1 MRLRAE
7 EFRPRAGRY
16 AFRVVQPR
24 PALRHTTLV
33 DPMRDWGYLVG
44 DHDGLARLAGLFSFA
59 AYSPHTVVHV
69 PLRQS
74 IPRDFPQGVPV
85 DLVLVHQTLGL
96 RPSTWPALRRGL
108 THGVPRTVR
117 TDERRTARHAA
128 DWEDL
133 WERRWDRLP
142 PDRPRPARRPRPDAV
157 PVRRAR
163 HLRRR
168 VREGRP
174 GGRLRPARQGRGQGV
189 RRALRL
195 AHRTAAPVPG
205 AGDGAGHRLPGVS
218 APGPLHPTGAV
229 SQASTSDSSFSL
241 TSSGAAEPRMDCR
254 ASSASSASVKS

>member
-33 DPMRDWGYLVG
+33 DPTRDWGYLVG
-44 DHDGLARLAGLFSFA
+44 DHDGLTRLAGLFSFA
-59 AYSPHTVVHV
+59 ACSPHTVVHV

-96 RPSTWPALRRGL
+96 RPSIWPALRRGL
-108 THGVPRTVR
+108 TQGAPRTVR

-128 DWEDL
+128 DWENL

-142 PDRPRPARRPRPDAV
+142 RTGRVQPAVHARTLFLSGARDTFAAASVRISEVAGFGPLDKRAAKGYDVLRSSLTTLLPLSRGRGTELDIGFQAYPPLAHFTPPGRSARRRRP
-157 PVRRAR
+157 
-163 HLRRR
+163 
-168 VREGRP
+168 
-174 GGRLRPARQGRGQGV
+174 
-189 RRALRL
+189 
-195 AHRTAAPVPG
+195 TAASP
-205 AGDGAGHRLPGVS
+205 
-218 APGPLHPTGAV
+218 
-229 SQASTSDSSFSL
+229 
-241 TSSGAAEPRMDCR
+241 
-254 ASSASSASVKS
+254 

>member
-33 DPMRDWGYLVG
+33 DPTRDWGYLVG
-44 DHDGLARLAGLFSFA
+44 DHDGLVRLAGLFSFA

-108 THGVPRTVR
+108 TQGAPRTVR

-128 DWEDL
+128 DWENL
-133 WERRWDRLP
+133 WEQRWDRLP
-142 PDRPRPARRPRPDAV
+142 RTGRVQPAVHARTLFLSGARDTFAAASVRISEVAGFGPLDKRAAKGYDVLRSSLTTLLPLSRGRGTELDIGFQAYPPLAHFTPPGRSARRRRP
-157 PVRRAR
+157 
-163 HLRRR
+163 
-168 VREGRP
+168 
-174 GGRLRPARQGRGQGV
+174 
-189 RRALRL
+189 
-195 AHRTAAPVPG
+195 TAASP
-205 AGDGAGHRLPGVS
+205 
-218 APGPLHPTGAV
+218 
-229 SQASTSDSSFSL
+229 
-241 TSSGAAEPRMDCR
+241 
-254 ASSASSASVKS
+254 

>member
-33 DPMRDWGYLVG
+33 DPTRAWGYLTG

-108 THGVPRTVR
+108 AQGVPRTVR

-142 PDRPRPARRPRPDAV
+142 RTDRIQPAVHARTLFLSGARDTFAAASVRISEAAGFGPLERRAAKGYDVLCASLTALLPLSRGRGTELDIGFQARPPLTHFTPPGRSARRRRP
-157 PVRRAR
+157 
-163 HLRRR
+163 
-168 VREGRP
+168 
-174 GGRLRPARQGRGQGV
+174 
-189 RRALRL
+189 
-195 AHRTAAPVPG
+195 TAASP
-205 AGDGAGHRLPGVS
+205 
-218 APGPLHPTGAV
+218 
-229 SQASTSDSSFSL
+229 
-241 TSSGAAEPRMDCR
+241 
-254 ASSASSASVKS
+254 